1 METMEKTM
9 TVTEIANRLVEL
21 CRQGDYS
28 GAQEELYSDD
38 ASSHEPENSP
48 TPGSKTTNGK
58 QGIIEKGKQFQAMIE
73 ELHGG
78 SVSDA
83 VIAGNHF
90 AVALSLDATYKG
102 MGRQMMNEIC
112 IYEVKDG
119 KIVKEQFIY

>member
-9 TVTEIANRLVEL
+9 TVTEIANRLVAL

-28 GAQEELYSDD
+28 GAQEELYSND

-48 TPGSKTTNGK
+48 TTGLKTTNGK
-58 QGIIEKGKQFQAMIE
+58 EAIIQKGKDFQAMLE
-73 ELHGG
+73 EVHGG
-78 SVSDA
+78 SVSDP

-90 AVALSLDATYKG
+90 AVSLSLDATYKD
-102 MGRQMMNEIC
+102 MGRQLMNEIC
-112 IYEVKDG
+112 VYEVKDG